1 MPHWRRETPAPA
13 GTPVSAMMTFS
24 RSDARQFFL
33 YGNLGHGLE
42 SPSRLVEQPYL
53 WLHHQRQ
60 RDARR
65 VSHLLRASPGAQQTA
80 RPLRPQ
86 KTRDG
91 GSIPGP
97 VRHFWQVIRAN
108 AWRGSPQLSRG
119 RPIANVLFSTGR
131 ASRPP
136 DQ

>member
-1 MPHWRRETPAPA
+1 MSTMVTFFSLRCAPVL
-13 GTPVSAMMTFS
+13 PVW
-24 RSDARQFFL
+24 
-33 YGNLGHGLE
+33 NLGHGLE

-80 RPLRPQ
+80 TPLRPQ

-97 VRHFWQVIRAN
+97 VR
-108 AWRGSPQLSRG
+108 
-119 RPIANVLFSTGR
+119 
-131 ASRPP
+131 
-136 DQ
+136 